1 LAKRDKCGGT
11 EIGRGMSE
19 MGRQTGETGKTSER
33 EKRREDDEN
42 MESDGGPRR
51 DRANL
56 ELFA

>member
-33 EKRREDDEN
+33 EKRREEN